1 MLGKLF
7 RRKSTKAEQSANA
20 AVERLLLTLRGL
32 GLQPRHIVD
41 IGANHGGW
49 SRVALSVFPGVNLTL
64 FEPQQSL
71 SKFMVD
77 LEKMPNV
84 SIRYE
89 GVGDIDGQL
98 PFTFH
103 DRDDSCS
110 FVYDAEV
117 ATARGFTQSK
127 INISR
132 LDTALTDSLFPPPDI
147 VKIDAEGLD
156 LKVLEGAPF
165 TLKTTQVVLVE
176 ASVANRDYPN
186 SVLEVVTK
194 MDALGF
200 RLFDITDLNR
210 TPTQKVLWLI
220 EAVFVRKGS
229 AIDRAGSQFA

>member
-7 RRKSTKAEQSANA
+7 RRESSKAEQSANA
-20 AVERLLLTLRGL
+20 AVERLLMTLRAL
-32 GLQPRHIVD
+32 GLAPQHIVD

-71 SKFMVD
+71 DKFLAD
-77 LEKMPNV
+77 LAKTPNV
-84 SIRYE
+84 LIHYE

-98 PFTFH
+98 PFTLH

-110 FVYDAEV
+110 FVYDAAE
-117 ATARGFTQSK
+117 ATALGFTQNQIK
-127 INISR
+127 ICR
-132 LDTALTDSLFPPPDI
+132 LDTALADSPFPPPDI

-156 LKVLEGAPF
+156 LKVLEGAPK
-165 TLKTTQVVLVE
+165 TLETAQVVLVE

-186 SVLEVVTK
+186 SVLEVVIK
-194 MDALGF
+194 MNDLGF

-210 TPTQKVLWLI
+210 TPTHKVLWLV

-229 AIDRAGSQFA
+229 AIDIAGSRFA